1 MNIKELTENMSVSA
15 QIKHSDM
22 ADLAKLGFKTVINNR
37 PDREVPFQ
45 PRSKTLAARAKKAK
59 ITYLYLPVISGGI
72 TQKDVDDFAALLAK
86 SQGPV
91 FAFCRT
97 GTRSAGFTPAYY
109 RSSPTPYL
117 AQAALWPWALLRLS
131 L

>member
-1 MNIKELTENMSVSA
+1 
-15 QIKHSDM
+15 M

-97 GTRSAGFTPAYY
+97 GTRSANLWARANPDSL
-109 RSSPTPYL
+109 SSDDITNIG
-117 AQAALWPWALLRLS
+117 AQAGYVL
-131 L
+131 

>member
-1 MNIKELTENMSVSA
+1 MNIKKLTENISVSA

-45 PRSKTLAARAKKAK
+45 PRSKTLAARAKKAG
-59 ITYLYLPVISGGI
+59 ITYLYQPVISGGI

-86 SQGPV
+86 AQGPV
-91 FAFCRT
+91 LAFCRT
-97 GTRSAGFTPAYY
+97 GTRSSNLWAKANPDSLPPKDITDIG
-109 RSSPTPYL
+109 
-117 AQAALWPWALLRLS
+117 AQVGYTL
-131 L
+131 

>member
-1 MNIKELTENMSVSA
+1 MNIKQLTESISISA

-45 PRSKTLAARAKKAK
+45 PRSKTLAARAKKTG

-86 SQGPV
+86 AQGPV
-91 FAFCRT
+91 LAFCRT
-97 GTRSAGFTPAYY
+97 GTRSANLWARANPDGL
-109 RSSPTPYL
+109 SSDDITHISI
-117 AQAALWPWALLRLS
+117 QAGYAL
-131 L
+131 

>member
-15 QIKHSDM
+15 QIKHSDL

-97 GTRSAGFTPAYY
+97 GTRSANLWARANPDSL
-109 RSSPTPYL
+109 SSDDITNIG
-117 AQAALWPWALLRLS
+117 AQAGYVL
-131 L
+131 

>member
-1 MNIKELTENMSVSA
+1 MNIKQLTESISVSG

-45 PRSKTLAARAKKAK
+45 PRSKTLAARAKKTG

-86 SQGPV
+86 AQGPV
-91 FAFCRT
+91 LAFCRT
-97 GTRSAGFTPAYY
+97 GTRSANLWARANPDGL
-109 RSSPTPYL
+109 SSDEITHIGI
-117 AQAALWPWALLRLS
+117 QAGYAL
-131 L
+131 

>member
-1 MNIKELTENMSVSA
+1 MNIKQLTENISVSA

-45 PRSKTLAARAKKAK
+45 PRSKTLAARAKKAE

-86 SQGPV
+86 AQGPV
-91 FAFCRT
+91 LAFCRT
-97 GTRSAGFTPAYY
+97 GTRSANLWARANPDGL
-109 RSSPTPYL
+109 SSDDITHISI
-117 AQAALWPWALLRLS
+117 QAGYAL
-131 L
+131 

>member
-1 MNIKELTENMSVSA
+1 
-15 QIKHSDM
+15 M

-45 PRSKTLAARAKKAK
+45 PRSKTLAARAKKTG

-86 SQGPV
+86 AQGPV
-91 FAFCRT
+91 LAFCRT
-97 GTRSAGFTPAYY
+97 GTRSANLWARANPDGL
-109 RSSPTPYL
+109 SSDDITHISI
-117 AQAALWPWALLRLS
+117 QAGYAL
-131 L
+131 